1 MRFKSHPVHFSVKG
15 TVAAILSRRRKAA
28 FVTTLSKGARTA
40 AKVGINRA
48 NKVAVPMPGWKA
60 VPPKDDQGYLDL
72 MSRAIF
78 SAGLNWRMVE
88 KKWPHF
94 RKAFRDFSPEKV
106 ARLSEPEIRAL
117 MQDSG
122 IVRNEKKIRATVE
135 NAKTILDLAKE
146 HGSVK
151 GDIQGF
157 GQREGRL
164 LEELQSKFK
173 HMC

>member
-1 MRFKSHPVHFSVKG
+1 MW
-15 TVAAILSRRRKAA
+15 
-28 FVTTLSKGARTA
+28 ARTA

-48 NKVAVPMPGWKA
+48 NQVGVPMPGWKA
-60 VPPKDDQGYLDL
+60 APPKDDHGYLDL

-78 SAGLNWRMVE
+78 SAGLNWQMVE

-106 ARLSEPEIRAL
+106 ARLSERDIRAL

-135 NAKTILDLAKE
+135 NARTILDLAKE
-146 HGSVK
+146 YGSVK
-151 GDIQGF
+151 GYIHTF
-157 GQREGRL
+157 GKREGKL
-164 LEELQSKFK
+164 LEDLQYKFK
-173 HMC
+173 HMGPATARVFLWSVGYPLTPTEEEKRWMKGHPEHD

>member
-1 MRFKSHPVHFSVKG
+1 
-15 TVAAILSRRRKAA
+15 
-28 FVTTLSKGARTA
+28 
-40 AKVGINRA
+40 
-48 NKVAVPMPGWKA
+48 MPGWKA
-60 VPPKDDQGYLDL
+60 VSPKDDHGYLDL

-78 SAGLNWRMVE
+78 SAGLNWRMIE

-106 ARLSEPEIRAL
+106 ARLSERDIGAL
-117 MQDSG
+117 MEDSG

-151 GDIQGF
+151 GYIAGF
-157 GQREGRL
+157 GKRKGSYSRIFNTSSSTWAPRPPGCSSGR
-164 LEELQSKFK
+164 SDIPSPPTKRRSGG
-173 HMC
+173 